1 MPIVSNRHRIPESID
16 IGKDIRRVSVFIRGV
31 VEEFRNGLK
40 KRFYDSASLR
50 IYGDYLLSEIVS
62 RLGRDPFGIGQVPF
76 TFQSEICC
84 SWKGKGVKI
93 NYYEVS
99 WV

>member
-76 TFQSEICC
+76 TKVKFVVR
-84 SWKGKGVKI
+84 GKGR
-93 NYYEVS
+93 E
-99 WV
+99 

>member
-40 KRFYDSASLR
+40 KDFMIARHFEFMGITCCPRLFRGWGGIRLESGR
-50 IYGDYLLSEIVS
+50 YLS
-62 RLGRDPFGIGQVPF
+62 P
-76 TFQSEICC
+76 
-84 SWKGKGVKI
+84 K
-93 NYYEVS
+93 
-99 WV
+99 